1 MFLGEGLP
9 SPAEISSPL
18 SSCINSS
25 SLERADM
32 YSSSESIGLL
42 AVVTG
47 VGGRAWLSDTA
58 TEAMILLLGV
68 SAEVIVASAAFR
80 FLVVGGI
87 VAVFKGEC
95 LRWVGRQRRVVGG

>member
-1 MFLGEGLP
+1 
-9 SPAEISSPL
+9 
-18 SSCINSS
+18 
-25 SLERADM
+25 M

-58 TEAMILLLGV
+58 AEAMILLLGV
-68 SAEVIVASAAFR
+68 SSLLAEVIVASAAFR

-87 VAVFKGEC
+87 VAVFKGKG
-95 LRWVGRQRRVVGG
+95 LGWVGRQRRVVGG